1 MTFRTVFSMLTVT
14 AASLITFGLFAQAE
28 PAMSK
33 VEYARLDSLADYKQ
47 DQIRTQKADDAEA
60 LRKVKSARTETKAN
74 AKEAERVS
82 DEAQNAAKQ
91 SRSALKTEK
100 KAQKLRKQ
108 ADKQAEKAKA
118 ARQKSDLN

>member
-1 MTFRTVFSMLTVT
+1 MLTVT
-14 AASLITFGLFAQAE
+14 AASLITFGLFAQPE

-33 VEYARLDSLADYKQ
+33 VEYDRLDSLVADYKQ

-60 LRKVKSARTETKAN
+60 LREVKSARTETKAS